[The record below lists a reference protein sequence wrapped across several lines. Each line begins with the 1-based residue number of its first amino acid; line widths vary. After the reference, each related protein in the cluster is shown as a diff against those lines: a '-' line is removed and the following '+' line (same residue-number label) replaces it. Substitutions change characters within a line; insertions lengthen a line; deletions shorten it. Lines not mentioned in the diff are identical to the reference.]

1 MKQGSNAPF
10 GVQTQR
16 SHTRVAEVLLVQMQL
31 PALKR
36 QPSLSR
42 CLYPPGWGSSNCSQ
56 IVSARPSIC
65 IGWQINS
72 FVTARFP
79 EVLQKWSENTK
90 FSICFQETG
99 VTLRSSA
106 AQIPWV
112 ALASSCTDESCF
124 RAPPRCNQEVISLT
138 TWRSEHCFSQLP
150 QTATDYGRLPQT

>member
-124 RAPPRCNQEVISLT
+124 RAPPRRNQEVISLT

-150 QTATDYGRLPQT
+150 QTATDYGRLPQI